1 MTELNDPL
9 ADAAAPSLGQRLR
22 AQVRATA
29 DCELALEQ
37 RAASLGL
44 CAQKDLALVRAFF
57 QKAAVDFASA
67 ILAGVP
73 PPVIA
78 IGHVANDQVAA
89 ILQTYR
95 WREDEDIR
103 CASHPYHG
111 LWRPFQAWCVA
122 NGLQPGIACRRD
134 ASGKERWFTLSIRP
148 ATGTL

>member
-1 MTELNDPL
+1 MTITTII
-9 ADAAAPSLGQRLR
+9 ASPSLGQRLQ
-22 AQVRATA
+22 AQARATA

-37 RAASLGL
+37 RAAGLGP

-57 QKAAVDFASA
+57 HQAAIDFSGA
-67 ILAGVP
+67 ILAGVT

-78 IGHVANDQVAA
+78 IGNGCNEQVGA

-111 LWRPFQAWCVA
+111 VWRPFVSWCLA
-122 NGLQPGIACRRD
+122 NDLQPGIACRRD
-134 ASGKERWFTLSIRP
+134 AAGKERWYTLAIRP
-148 ATGTL
+148 GTGLL